1 MLTIYKTE
9 EGRLHEVSEVQP
21 GCWINLSAPTAQEL
35 QKVSEAT
42 GALPELLRAA
52 LDEEERSHIEVEEDE
67 KQTLILVDIPR
78 VEKEREHF
86 VYSTLPFGIV
96 HCEDYIITVCLTDS
110 VLVDAFANGQIKGLS
125 TAKKTKFIFQLLF
138 YNAGRFLS
146 YLRQIDRAGDRVQE
160 EMRRSYRNKE
170 LFQMM
175 ALEKSLVY
183 FSTSLKSNEI
193 VLEKLLR
200 VNIIKKYEDDEE
212 LLEDVIIENKQA
224 IEMCSI
230 YRDIFSGT
238 MDAFASIISNNLNI
252 VMKLLASLTIVLA
265 IPALFAA
272 YWGMNVPVPFEGN
285 PMGFYI
291 VLGLSLIGTLATVF
305 VLWKKKMF

>member
-1 MLTIYKTE
+1 M
-9 EGRLHEVSEVQP
+9 
-21 GCWINLSAPTAQEL
+21 
-35 QKVSEAT
+35 
-42 GALPELLRAA
+42 
-52 LDEEERSHIEVEEDE
+52 
-67 KQTLILVDIPR
+67 
-78 VEKEREHF
+78 
-86 VYSTLPFGIV
+86 
-96 HCEDYIITVCLTDS
+96 
-110 VLVDAFANGQIKGLS
+110 DAFANGQIKGLS

-212 LLEDVIIENKQA
+212 LLEDVIIENKR
-224 IEMCSI
+224 C
-230 YRDIFSGT
+230 
-238 MDAFASIISNNLNI
+238 
-252 VMKLLASLTIVLA
+252 V
-265 IPALFAA
+265 
-272 YWGMNVPVPFEGN
+272 
-285 PMGFYI
+285 
-291 VLGLSLIGTLATVF
+291 
-305 VLWKKKMF
+305 

>member
-1 MLTIYKTE
+1 MLNIYKTE
-9 EGRLHEVSEVQP
+9 DGRLREIADAEP
-21 GCWINLSAPTAQEL
+21 GCWINLSAPTTEEL
-35 QKVSEAT
+35 QLVTAAT
-42 GALPELLRAA
+42 GALPELLKAA

-96 HCEDYIITVCLTDS
+96 HCEDYIITVCLRDS
-110 VLVDAFANGQIKGLS
+110 VLVDAFAGGQIKGLS

-138 YNAGRFLS
+138 YNAGRFLN
-146 YLRQIDRAGDRVQE
+146 YLRQIDRAGDRVQQ
-160 EMRRSYRNKE
+160 EMQRSYRNKE

-183 FSTSLKSNEI
+183 FSTSLKSNEV

-200 VNIIKKYEDDEE
+200 VNIIKKFEDDEE

-252 VMKLLASLTIVLA
+252 VMKFLASVTIVLA
-265 IPALFAA
+265 IPAIFAA

-285 PMGFYI
+285 PWGFFI
-291 VLGLSLIGTLATVF
+291 VLGLSLVGTIATVF

>member
-21 GCWINLSAPTAQEL
+21 GCWINLAAPTAQEL

-125 TAKKTKFIFQLLF
+125 TAKKQSSSFSCCFI
-138 YNAGRFLS
+138 
-146 YLRQIDRAGDRVQE
+146 
-160 EMRRSYRNKE
+160 M
-170 LFQMM
+170 
-175 ALEKSLVY
+175 
-183 FSTSLKSNEI
+183 
-193 VLEKLLR
+193 
-200 VNIIKKYEDDEE
+200 
-212 LLEDVIIENKQA
+212 QA
-224 IEMCSI
+224 
-230 YRDIFSGT
+230 
-238 MDAFASIISNNLNI
+238 
-252 VMKLLASLTIVLA
+252 
-265 IPALFAA
+265 
-272 YWGMNVPVPFEGN
+272 
-285 PMGFYI
+285 
-291 VLGLSLIGTLATVF
+291 VF
-305 VLWKKKMF
+305 

>member
-1 MLTIYKTE
+1 M
-9 EGRLHEVSEVQP
+9 
-21 GCWINLSAPTAQEL
+21 
-35 QKVSEAT
+35 
-42 GALPELLRAA
+42 
-52 LDEEERSHIEVEEDE
+52 
-67 KQTLILVDIPR
+67 
-78 VEKEREHF
+78 
-86 VYSTLPFGIV
+86 
-96 HCEDYIITVCLTDS
+96 
-110 VLVDAFANGQIKGLS
+110 LVDAFAGGQIKGLS

-138 YNAGRFLS
+138 YNAGRFLN
-146 YLRQIDRAGDRVQE
+146 YLRQIDRAGDRVQQ
-160 EMRRSYRNKE
+160 EMQRSYRNKE

-183 FSTSLKSNEI
+183 FSTSLKSNEV

-200 VNIIKKYEDDEE
+200 VNIIKKFEDDEE

-238 MDAFASIISNNLNI
+238 MDAFASIIFNNLNI
-252 VMKLLASLTIVLA
+252 VMKFLASVTIVLA
-265 IPALFAA
+265 IPAIFAA

-285 PMGFYI
+285 PWGFFI
-291 VLGLSLIGTLATVF
+291 VLGLSLVGTIATVF

>member
-21 GCWINLSAPTAQEL
+21 GCWINLAAPTAQEL